1 MTSKSYKFIFT
12 IMIGAQLLF
21 GCKTNEPIPPVAQ
34 KIPYEME
41 MHGDKRVDPYYW
53 MNERDS
59 DEVIN
64 YLNAENA
71 YTDAVMKETEDF
83 QESLFQEIKGRIKE
97 QDESVPYFENG
108 YYYYTRYDEGKE
120 YPIYCRKNKSLDAD
134 EEVML
139 DVNEM
144 ADGYAFYSVVGVN
157 VSPNNNLVAFGVDT
171 VSRRQYTIYFKNL
184 ETGELLNSQIP
195 NTTGGLAWAN
205 DNETVFYT
213 MKDEALRPDRIFR
226 HSLSQQGSDND
237 ILVYEEKDE
246 TYNAF
251 VYKSKSKDYIF
262 FGSGST
268 LSTEYSYLDASKPF
282 GKLKVIQPREKGL
295 EYSVTHYGNKFYII
309 TNLDAKNFRLM
320 ETPISQTQKK
330 YWKEVIP
337 HRNDVLVSG
346 IEVFKDFMVI
356 DERKDGL
363 KQLRIINQQTG
374 KEHYLDFGEEVYS
387 AYISINPEYNTSLLR
402 YAYTSMTTPFSTYDY
417 NMETG
422 EKTLLKQTEVLG
434 DFAPENYETKR
445 HWVEARDGKKVPISV
460 VYRKGLQKNGQN
472 PALIYGYGSYG
483 ASMDP
488 YFSSARL
495 SLLDR
500 GFVYVI
506 AHIRGGE
513 ELGREWYE
521 DGKLL
526 KEMNTFTD
534 FIDCS
539 KFLIDNKYTSPDKL
553 FAMGGSAG
561 GLLMGAVAN
570 MQPDLYERIIAQVQ
584 FVDVVTTMLDTSIPL
599 TTGEYDEWGNP
610 NDEQFYHY
618 MKSYSPYDQVSA
630 QNYPNM
636 LVTTGYHDSQVQ
648 YFEPAKWVAKLRDT
662 KTDDNLLLFK
672 VDMEAGHGGASGRFK
687 SLREVAFEY
696 AFMFHL
702 LDIEK

>member
-1 MTSKSYKFIFT
+1 MTLRINALIF
-12 IMIGAQLLF
+12 MIVIGTQLLV
-21 GCKTNEPIPPVAQ
+21 GCKSKPTPPVAT
-34 KIPYEME
+34 KVPHELV
-41 MHGDKRVDPYYW
+41 MHGDTRIDPYYW
-53 MNERDS
+53 MNQRDS
-59 DEVIN
+59 DEVIQ
-64 YLNAENA
+64 YLNQENA
-71 YTDAVMKETEDF
+71 YADAVMKGTENL

-108 YYYYTRYDEGKE
+108 YFYYTRFDEGKE
-120 YPIYCRKNKSLDAD
+120 YPIYCRKKESQDAP
-134 EEVML
+134 EEIML

-144 ADGYAFYSVVGVN
+144 AEGYAYYSVVGVN
-157 VSPNNNLVAFGVDT
+157 VSPNNNIVAFGVDT

-184 ETGELLNSQIP
+184 ETGELLNSKIP
-195 NTTGGLAWAN
+195 NTTGGIAWAN
-205 DNETVFYT
+205 DNSTVFYT
-213 MKDEALRPDRIFR
+213 IIDEALRPHQIFR
-226 HSLSQQGSDND
+226 HSVSDEGSEND
-237 ILVYEEKDE
+237 ALVYEENDE
-246 TYNAF
+246 TFRAF
-251 VYKSKSKDYIF
+251 VYKSKSKEYIM

-268 LSTEYSYLDASKPF
+268 LSTEFSYLSANNPLGKP
-282 GKLKVIQPREKGL
+282 KVIQSREKGL

-320 ETPISQTQKK
+320 ETPVTRTEKR

-337 HRNDVLVSG
+337 HREDVLLSG
-346 IEVFKDFMVI
+346 IEVFKDFLVI

-363 KQLRIINQQTG
+363 KQLRIINQQTQ
-374 KEHYLDFGEEVYS
+374 KEHYLNFGEEVYS
-387 AYISINPEYNTSLLR
+387 AWISINPEYDTPLLR

-417 NMETG
+417 NMATG
-422 EKTLLKQTEVLG
+422 EKILLKQTEVLG
-434 DFAPENYETKR
+434 DFSPDNYETKR
-445 HWVEARDGKKVPISV
+445 HWVEARDGKKIPISV
-460 VYRKGLQKNGQN
+460 VYRKGIQQDGQN

-526 KEMNTFTD
+526 NKMNTFTD

-539 KFLIDNKYTSPDKL
+539 QFLVDSKYTSPDKL

-570 MQPDLYERIIAQVQ
+570 MRPDLYKGIIAQVP

-610 NDEQFYHY
+610 NDEEYYHY
-618 MKSYSPYDQVSA
+618 MKSYSPYDQVTA
-630 QNYPNM
+630 QHYPNM

-662 KTDDNLLLFK
+662 KTDDNILLFK
-672 VDMEAGHGGASGRFK
+672 IDMDAGHGGASGRFK
-687 SLREVAFEY
+687 SLRDVAFEY
-696 AFMFHL
+696 AFMLHL
-702 LDIEK
+702 LGINS

>member
-1 MTSKSYKFIFT
+1 MTLRINALIF
-12 IMIGAQLLF
+12 MIVIGTQLLV
-21 GCKTNEPIPPVAQ
+21 GCKSKPTPPVAT
-34 KIPYEME
+34 KVPHELV
-41 MHGDKRVDPYYW
+41 MHGDTRIDPYYW
-53 MNERDS
+53 MNQRDS
-59 DEVIN
+59 DEVIQ
-64 YLNAENA
+64 YLNQENA
-71 YTDAVMKETEDF
+71 YTDAVMKGTENL

-108 YYYYTRYDEGKE
+108 YFYYTRFDEGKE
-120 YPIYCRKNKSLDAD
+120 YPIYCRKKESQDAP
-134 EEVML
+134 EEIML

-144 ADGYAFYSVVGVN
+144 AEGYAYYSVVGVN
-157 VSPNNNLVAFGVDT
+157 VSPNNNIVAFGVDT
-171 VSRRQYTIYFKNL
+171 VSRRQYTIYFKSL
-184 ETGELLNSQIP
+184 ETGELLNSKIP
-195 NTTGGLAWAN
+195 NTTGGIAWAN
-205 DNETVFYT
+205 DNSTVFYT
-213 MKDEALRPDRIFR
+213 IIDEALRPHQIFR
-226 HSLSQQGSDND
+226 HSVNDEGSEND
-237 ILVYEEKDE
+237 ALVYEENDE
-246 TYNAF
+246 TFRAF
-251 VYKSKSKDYIF
+251 VYKSKSKEYIM

-268 LSTEYSYLDASKPF
+268 LSTEFSYLSANNPLGKP
-282 GKLKVIQPREKGL
+282 KVIQPREKGL

-320 ETPISQTQKK
+320 ETPVTRTEKR

-337 HRNDVLVSG
+337 HREDVLLSG
-346 IEVFKDFMVI
+346 IEVFKDFLVI

-363 KQLRIINQQTG
+363 KQLRIINQQTQ
-374 KEHYLDFGEEVYS
+374 KEHYLNFGEEVYS
-387 AYISINPEYNTSLLR
+387 AWISINPEYDTPLLR

-417 NMETG
+417 NMATG
-422 EKTLLKQTEVLG
+422 EKILLKQTEVLG
-434 DFAPENYETKR
+434 DFSPDNYETKR
-445 HWVEARDGKKVPISV
+445 HWVEARDGKKIPISV
-460 VYRKGLQKNGQN
+460 VYRKGIQQDGQN

-526 KEMNTFTD
+526 NKMNTFTD

-539 KFLIDNKYTSPDKL
+539 QFLVDSKYTSPDKL

-570 MQPDLYERIIAQVQ
+570 MRPDLYKGIIAQVP

-610 NDEQFYHY
+610 NDEEYYHY
-618 MKSYSPYDQVSA
+618 MKSYSPYDQVTA
-630 QNYPNM
+630 QHYPNM

-662 KTDDNLLLFK
+662 KTDDNILLFK
-672 VDMEAGHGGASGRFK
+672 IDMDAGHGGASGRFK
-687 SLREVAFEY
+687 SLRDVAFEY
-696 AFMFHL
+696 AFMLHL
-702 LDIEK
+702 LGINS

>member
-1 MTSKSYKFIFT
+1 MTLRINALIS
-12 IMIGAQLLF
+12 MIVIGTQLLV
-21 GCKTNEPIPPVAQ
+21 GCKSKPTPPVAT
-34 KIPYEME
+34 KVPHELV
-41 MHGDKRVDPYYW
+41 MHGDTRIDPYYW
-53 MNERDS
+53 MNQRDS
-59 DEVIN
+59 DEVIQ
-64 YLNAENA
+64 YLNQENA
-71 YTDAVMKETEDF
+71 YADAVMKGTENL

-108 YYYYTRYDEGKE
+108 YFYYTRFDEGKE
-120 YPIYCRKNKSLDAD
+120 YPIYCRKKESQDAP
-134 EEVML
+134 EEIML

-144 ADGYAFYSVVGVN
+144 AEGYAYYSVVGVN
-157 VSPNNNLVAFGVDT
+157 VSPNNNIVAFGVDT

-184 ETGELLNSQIP
+184 ETGELLNSKIP
-195 NTTGGLAWAN
+195 NTTGGIAWAN
-205 DNETVFYT
+205 DNSTVFYT
-213 MKDEALRPDRIFR
+213 IIDEALRPHQIFR
-226 HSLSQQGSDND
+226 HSVSDEGSEND
-237 ILVYEEKDE
+237 ALVYEENDE
-246 TYNAF
+246 TFRAF
-251 VYKSKSKDYIF
+251 VYKSKSKEYIM

-268 LSTEYSYLDASKPF
+268 LSTEFSYLSANNPLGKP
-282 GKLKVIQPREKGL
+282 KVIQSREKGL

-320 ETPISQTQKK
+320 ETPVTRTEKR

-337 HRNDVLVSG
+337 HREDVLLSG
-346 IEVFKDFMVI
+346 IEVFKDFLVI

-363 KQLRIINQQTG
+363 KQLRIINQQTQ
-374 KEHYLDFGEEVYS
+374 KEHYLNFGEEVYS
-387 AYISINPEYNTSLLR
+387 AWISINPEYDTPLLR

-417 NMETG
+417 NMATG
-422 EKTLLKQTEVLG
+422 EKILLKQTEVLG
-434 DFAPENYETKR
+434 DFSPDNYETKR
-445 HWVEARDGKKVPISV
+445 HWVEARDGKKIPISV
-460 VYRKGLQKNGQN
+460 VYRKGIQQDGQN

-526 KEMNTFTD
+526 NKMNTFTD

-539 KFLIDNKYTSPDKL
+539 QFLVDSKYTSPDKL

-570 MQPDLYERIIAQVQ
+570 MRPDLYKGIIAQVP

-610 NDEQFYHY
+610 NDEEYYHY
-618 MKSYSPYDQVSA
+618 MKSYSPYDQVTA
-630 QNYPNM
+630 QHYPNM

-662 KTDDNLLLFK
+662 KTDDNILLFK
-672 VDMEAGHGGASGRFK
+672 IDMDAGHGGASGRFK
-687 SLREVAFEY
+687 SLRDVAFEY
-696 AFMFHL
+696 AFMLHL
-702 LDIEK
+702 LGINS

>member
-1 MTSKSYKFIFT
+1 MTLRINALIF
-12 IMIGAQLLF
+12 MIVIGTQLLV
-21 GCKTNEPIPPVAQ
+21 GCKSKPTPPVAT
-34 KIPYEME
+34 KVPHELV
-41 MHGDKRVDPYYW
+41 MHGDTRIDPYYW
-53 MNERDS
+53 MNQRDS
-59 DEVIN
+59 DEVIQ
-64 YLNAENA
+64 YLNQENA
-71 YTDAVMKETEDF
+71 YTDAVMKGTENL

-108 YYYYTRYDEGKE
+108 YFYYTRYDEGKE
-120 YPIYCRKNKSLDAD
+120 YPIYCRKKESQDAP
-134 EEVML
+134 EEIML

-144 ADGYAFYSVVGVN
+144 AEGYAYYSVVGVN
-157 VSPNNNLVAFGVDT
+157 VSPNNNIVAFGVDT

-184 ETGELLNSQIP
+184 ETGELLNSKIP
-195 NTTGGLAWAN
+195 NTTGGIAWAN
-205 DNETVFYT
+205 DNSTVFYT
-213 MKDEALRPDRIFR
+213 IIDEALRPHQIFR
-226 HSLSQQGSDND
+226 HSVSDEGSEND
-237 ILVYEEKDE
+237 ALVYEENDE
-246 TYNAF
+246 TFRAF
-251 VYKSKSKDYIF
+251 VYKSKSKEYIM

-268 LSTEYSYLDASKPF
+268 LSTEFSYLSANNPLGKP
-282 GKLKVIQPREKGL
+282 KVIQPREKGL

-320 ETPISQTQKK
+320 ETPVTRTEKR

-337 HRNDVLVSG
+337 HREDVLLSG
-346 IEVFKDFMVI
+346 IEVFKDFLVI

-363 KQLRIINQQTG
+363 KQLRIINQQTQ
-374 KEHYLDFGEEVYS
+374 KEHYLNFGEEVYS
-387 AYISINPEYNTSLLR
+387 AWISINPEYDTPLLR

-417 NMETG
+417 NMATG
-422 EKTLLKQTEVLG
+422 EKILLKQTEVLG
-434 DFAPENYETKR
+434 DFSPDNYETKR
-445 HWVEARDGKKVPISV
+445 HWVEARDGKKIPISV
-460 VYRKGLQKNGQN
+460 VYRKGIQQDGQN

-526 KEMNTFTD
+526 NKMNTFTD

-539 KFLIDNKYTSPDKL
+539 QFLVDSKYTSPDKL

-570 MQPDLYERIIAQVQ
+570 MRPDLYKGIIAQVP

-610 NDEQFYHY
+610 NDEEYYHY
-618 MKSYSPYDQVSA
+618 MKSYSPYDQVTA
-630 QNYPNM
+630 QHYPNM

-662 KTDDNLLLFK
+662 KTDDNILLFK
-672 VDMEAGHGGASGRFK
+672 IDMDAGHGGASGRFK
-687 SLREVAFEY
+687 SLRDVAFEY
-696 AFMFHL
+696 AFMLHL
-702 LDIEK
+702 LGINS